1 MKNKDIKRKIKEEF
15 QDIHMPSKK
24 EKLLEDIQFVQPIQ
38 EDKHKNKHFNIKWQ
52 LSILTIACIC
62 IFSFITL
69 QTQDAYSISFE
80 VNPSIELK
88 VNNQRRVD
96 DVICHND
103 DAVLVLDD
111 MDLKNTDLDVAVNAV
126 IGSMFKHG
134 YISEAKNSVLVSV
147 QGSDQEKR
155 NALKQDVAT
164 DVKDIL
170 SGYSLEASVVS
181 QDYDFSKERE
191 ALAKQYGISV
201 GKVTL
206 IQKLINVSPNY
217 DFEDLIHLSIND
229 LNTLIH
235 YKHLNFKSITID
247 GVESHS
253 GYLTNEQVKS
263 KVLQHAHVNEESVYE
278 YRDDLDVQD
287 NQLIY
292 IVEFTDEFA
301 KYHYKVNAIS
311 GEIVSFESEM

>member
-1 MKNKDIKRKIKEEF
+1 M
-15 QDIHMPSKK
+15 
-24 EKLLEDIQFVQPIQ
+24 
-38 EDKHKNKHFNIKWQ
+38 
-52 LSILTIACIC
+52 
-62 IFSFITL
+62 
-69 QTQDAYSISFE
+69 
-80 VNPSIELK
+80 
-88 VNNQRRVD
+88 
-96 DVICHND
+96 ICHND

-292 IVEFTDEFA
+292 IVEFADEFA